1 MNTIEKSFRDIVAGS
16 KVRRLPEY
24 VVVPVA
30 VAVVRPFIEAH
41 HYSKSING
49 CKVSMAF
56 ALYEAGEM
64 VGAVLFGPLST
75 TAWKR
80 YGEKE
85 ADVVELRRLVCL
97 DRCPRNTESWLIAK
111 CLRVLK
117 RETAHKVCVSYA
129 DPYHGHCGTIYQA
142 ANWNY
147 EGQTAPGC
155 FASNARW

>member
-1 MNTIEKSFRDIVAGS
+1 VSEANPLE
-16 KVRRLPEY
+16 RL
-24 VVVPVA
+24 VMPVA
-30 VAVVRPFIEAH
+30 VAVVRPFIEEH

-80 YGEKE
+80 YGERE

-97 DRCPRNTESWLIAK
+97 DRCPHNAQALAQPGRN
-111 CLRVLK
+111 
-117 RETAHKVCVSYA
+117 
-129 DPYHGHCGTIYQA
+129 
-142 ANWNY
+142 
-147 EGQTAPGC
+147 QTPTP
-155 FASNARW
+155 